1 MKLTKIRWVNLPP
14 TAFVTSARP
23 MGRPQTLAVSPFFN
37 LPEPSIAHRST
48 IDPEVVARFRF
59 RSRNSAT
66 LELSE
71 QSQNHTSDVDL
82 CSPFCFCHCCQT
94 LSFPSFFNGLLSDVE
109 VVTLNITFKESRF
122 SNHFS
127 SIWQPPKI

>member
-1 MKLTKIRWVNLPP
+1 MK
-14 TAFVTSARP
+14 
-23 MGRPQTLAVSPFFN
+23 
-37 LPEPSIAHRST
+37 SIAVILSVYVMVLTAMPCDDTHTADSNH
-48 IDPEVVARFRF
+48 ASF
-59 RSRNSAT
+59 
-66 LELSE
+66 ELSE
-71 QSQNHTSDVDL
+71 QNHNHTSDVDL

-109 VVTLNITFKESRF
+109 VLTLNIPFKESRF